1 MPSHQRYWGLH
12 APLPSLEVLISRK
25 LDSHHRTQQPANGS
39 SGPVSPA
46 GLPPGSSRSSLFG
59 LDSSSGGA
67 ETPPAMS
74 PPGGGG
80 KQQQQQQEQVETLSE
95 MQQPA
100 GQNGGLQPPAAG
112 QQQLGE
118 AQRTARLVPDER
130 QRLQRRAWEALAH
143 YRLWVRPLWGAGCGA
158 PQRLAFAA
166 VSLSSLGCSCAFAL
180 PDNILAC
187 SVELP
192 SNAVHPS
199 S

>member
-25 LDSHHRTQQPANGS
+25 LDRHHRAQQPANGS

-67 ETPPAMS
+67 ESPPAAS
-74 PPGGGG
+74 PPAGGG
-80 KQQQQQQEQVETLSE
+80 KQQQQQQEQVQAPSE

-112 QQQLGE
+112 QQQVGE
-118 AQRTARLVPDER
+118 AQQVPDER
-130 QRLQRRAWEALAH
+130 QRLQRRAWEALAQ
-143 YRLWVRPLWGAGCGA
+143 YLFRVRPLCGAGCGA
-158 PQRLAFAA
+158 LQ
-166 VSLSSLGCSCAFAL
+166 
-180 PDNILAC
+180 
-187 SVELP
+187 
-192 SNAVHPS
+192 
-199 S
+199 